1 VIVFLDVDGTYAHDG
16 VPPAAHVR
24 AVRAA
29 RARGHRVLLCT
40 GRPLSMLHPPLLDA
54 GFDGVVAS
62 AGAYVEVGGTV
73 LRDERFP
80 AALAARTVRLL
91 DAHGAAYVLETPEA
105 LLGPPDAPQRAR
117 RVAARLRPGGAAEE
131 RPAFLHGM
139 RTAPDLTA
147 VRFSKVTVLDCA
159 TPVVD
164 LGAALG
170 PEVATITSSIPGMG
184 GGSGE
189 IYLAHLHKALGAQLA
204 AAHLGEGAATAVA
217 VGDGRNDVE
226 VIAWAGTG
234 VAVEGSPAEVLA
246 VADRVTPGPERDG
259 IAVLLQDL
267 GLV

>member
-1 VIVFLDVDGTYAHDG
+1 MIVFLDVDGTYAHDG

-24 AVRAA
+24 AVRTA

-105 LLGPPDAPQRAR
+105 LLGPARAD
-117 RVAARLRPGGAAEE
+117 GDT
-131 RPAFLHGM
+131 PAFLHGM

-147 VRFSKVTVLDCA
+147 VRFSKVTVLGSA

-170 PEVATITSSIPGMG
+170 REVATITSSIPGMG

-189 IYLAHLHKALGAQLA
+189 IYLAHVHKALGAQLA

-217 VGDGRNDVE
+217 VGDGRNDLE
-226 VIAWAGTG
+226 VIAWAGVG
-234 VAVEGSPAEVLA
+234 VAVEGSPDEVLA

-259 IAVLLQDL
+259 ITVLLRDL
-267 GLV
+267 GLA